1 MWGPSSPC
9 NIKTILSIGTKRRKA
24 ENENDYFVCW
34 SPLGESPYQPP
45 PRWPRRAGLSFSF
58 FQKNFQL
65 RIQPVCSS
73 TPCYIWCS
81 IGFHVFQPT
90 VNTGSKIQ
98 STNVLFQVKV
108 LTGDKISQCSHSAT
122 KKSLFRASIF
132 LKLPTL
138 CSLFFSSTWAR
149 CSSENQGAIK
159 AKQITPLLGNI
170 FLLFGIGMNRLMG

>member
-45 PRWPRRAGLSFSF
+45 PRWPRRASLSFSF
-58 FQKNFQL
+58 FHQKKLVIASLSFSFFHQKTFL
-65 RIQPVCSS
+65 SKIQPGCSS
-73 TPCYIWCS
+73 TPWCS

-98 STNVLFQVKV
+98 STNALFQLKV
-108 LTGDKISQCSHSAT
+108 LTGDRISQCSHSAI
-122 KKSLFRASIF
+122 KNHSSV
-132 LKLPTL
+132 LPY
-138 CSLFFSSTWAR
+138 S
-149 CSSENQGAIK
+149 
-159 AKQITPLLGNI
+159 
-170 FLLFGIGMNRLMG
+170 